1 MTNIPYDQFSK
12 QYLEELL
19 APFGEVNISQEIAG
33 EARQVDVFFVP
44 DRQNRDRQSLGIL
57 GKITATP
64 CLLEPFRHQ
73 PTPTDIRNCL
83 LKLFLTLADRQRQ
96 AKRDQTKIPEAELP
110 TLWILTST
118 ASPKLLQNFKAE
130 LLPDWPEGIYFLGES
145 LRTAIIALNQLPVIP
160 DTLWLRI
167 LGKGKTQQ
175 QAIDELL
182 TFTPDHPQRQRTLE
196 LLLTWGITIE
206 NTAYL
211 TQSEQEIMIK
221 LRALYQE
228 NIQSAEQ
235 KGIQT
240 GIQEGIQEGIKQGIK
255 KGIETGVQSERR
267 ATLETILASRFG
279 SIDPALTTV
288 IEKAIALP
296 SNEYSQLLTQL
307 FLISREDLLK
317 QLEG

>member
-19 APFGEVNISQEIAG
+19 SPFGEVNISQEIPG

-44 DRQNRDRQSLGIL
+44 DRQNCDHQILGIL
-57 GKITATP
+57 GQMTAKP

-96 AKRDQTKIPEAELP
+96 AKRDQTKIPEAQLP

-118 ASPKLLQNFKAE
+118 ASPKLLTNFKAE
-130 LLPDWPEGIYFLGES
+130 PLSDWPEGVYFLGES
-145 LRTAIIALNQLPVIP
+145 LRTAIIALNQLPVTP

-182 TFTPDHPQRQRTLE
+182 TFTPEHPQRQRTLE

-206 NTAYL
+206 NTADF

-228 NIQSAEQ
+228 NIQAAEQ
-235 KGIQT
+235 Q
-240 GIQEGIQEGIKQGIK
+240 GIQEGIQ
-255 KGIETGVQSERR
+255 TGVKTERR
-267 ATLETILASRFG
+267 ATIETILSSRFG
-279 SIDPALTTV
+279 RIDPELTTV
-288 IEKAIALP
+288 IDKAIAL
-296 SNEYSQLLTQL
+296 SASDYSQLLPQL
-307 FLISREDLLK
+307 FSIAREDLLNQFK
-317 QLEG
+317 GYSEC

>member
-1 MTNIPYDQFSK
+1 MTNVPYDHFSK

-19 APFGEVNISQEIAG
+19 SPFGEVNISQEIPG

-44 DRQNRDRQSLGIL
+44 DRQNRDRQTLGIL
-57 GKITATP
+57 GQITAKP
-64 CLLEPFRHQ
+64 CLLEPFHHQ

-83 LKLFLTLADRQRQ
+83 LKLFLTLADYQRQ
-96 AKRDQTKIPEAELP
+96 AKRDKIKLPETQLP

-118 ASPKLLQNFKAE
+118 ASPKLLKNFKADP
-130 LLPDWPEGIYFLGES
+130 LPNWPEGIYFLGES
-145 LRTAIIALNQLPVIP
+145 LRTAIIALNQLSVTP

-206 NTAYL
+206 NTADF

-228 NIQSAEQ
+228 NIQAAEE
-235 KGIQT
+235 KGR
-240 GIQEGIQEGIKQGIK
+240 QEAAFQ
-255 KGIETGVQSERR
+255 ERR
-267 ATLETILASRFG
+267 TTLETLLSSRFG
-279 SIDPALTTV
+279 SIDPELTAV
-288 IEKAIALP
+288 IDKAIAL
-296 SNEYSQLLTQL
+296 SASDYSQLLPQL
-307 FLISREDLLK
+307 FSIAREDLLK
-317 QLEG
+317 QFKG

>member
-1 MTNIPYDQFSK
+1 MTNIPFDQFSK

-57 GKITATP
+57 GEMTTTP

-73 PTPTDIRNCL
+73 PTATDIRNCL

-96 AKRDQTKIPEAELP
+96 AKRDQAKLPDAELP
-110 TLWILTST
+110 TLWILAST
-118 ASPKLLQNFKAE
+118 ASPKLLQGFKAE
-130 LLPDWPEGIYFLGES
+130 PLPDWPNGVYFLGES
-145 LRTAIIALNQLPVIP
+145 LRAAIIALNQLPVTP

-182 TFTPDHPQRQRTLE
+182 AFAPDHPLRQRTLE

-206 NTAYL
+206 NKAYF

-228 NIQSAEQ
+228 NIQAAEE
-235 KGIQT
+235 KGRRAALQ
-240 GIQEGIQEGIKQGIK
+240 QA
-255 KGIETGVQSERR
+255 VQERR
-267 ATLETILASRFG
+267 TTLELILSSRFG
-279 SIDPALTTV
+279 GLDPELMTV
-288 IEKAIALP
+288 IEQAIALP
-296 SNEYSQLLTQL
+296 SNDYSQLLPQL
-307 FLISREDLLK
+307 FSISREDLLK
-317 QLEG
+317 QLEGLGD

>member
-1 MTNIPYDQFSK
+1 MSLPCTGLNPKMTNIPYDQFSK

-57 GKITATP
+57 GKITATS

-96 AKRDQTKIPEAELP
+96 AKREQTKIPEAQLP

-130 LLPDWPEGIYFLGES
+130 RLPDWPEGIYFLGES

-182 TFTPDHPQRQRTLE
+182 TFAPDHPQRQRTLE

-206 NTAYL
+206 NKAYL

-228 NIQSAEQ
+228 NIQAAEQ
-235 KGIQT
+235 KGRQEAAIQ
-240 GIQEGIQEGIKQGIK
+240 
-255 KGIETGVQSERR
+255 ERR
-267 ATLETILASRFG
+267 ATLETILSSRFG
-279 SIDPALTTV
+279 NIDPELTTV
-288 IEKAIALP
+288 IDKTIALP
-296 SNEYSQLLTQL
+296 SNEYSQLLPQL
-307 FLISREDLLK
+307 FSISREDLLK
-317 QLEG
+317 QFEDLGG

>member
-19 APFGEVNISQEIAG
+19 SPFGEVNISQEIPG

-44 DRQNRDRQSLGIL
+44 DRQNRDHQILGIL
-57 GKITATP
+57 GQMTANP

-96 AKRDQTKIPEAELP
+96 AKRDQTKIPEAQLP

-118 ASPKLLQNFKAE
+118 ASPKLLKNFKAE
-130 LLPDWPEGIYFLGES
+130 PLPDWPEGIYFLGES
-145 LRTAIIALNQLPVIP
+145 LRTAIIALNQLPIIP

-211 TQSEQEIMIK
+211 SQSEQQIMIK

-228 NIQSAEQ
+228 NIQAAEE
-235 KGIQT
+235 KAT
-240 GIQEGIQEGIKQGIK
+240 HN
-255 KGIETGVQSERR
+255 ERR
-267 ATLETILASRFG
+267 ATLETILSSRFG
-279 SIDPALTTV
+279 RIDPELTTV
-288 IEKAIALP
+288 IDKAIAL
-296 SNEYSQLLTQL
+296 SASDYSQLLPQL
-307 FLISREDLLK
+307 FSIAREDLLNQFK
-317 QLEG
+317 G

>member
-19 APFGEVNISQEIAG
+19 SPFGEVNISQEIPG

-44 DRQNRDRQSLGIL
+44 DRQNRDHQILGIL
-57 GKITATP
+57 GQMTANP

-96 AKRDQTKIPEAELP
+96 AKRDQTKIPEAQLP

-118 ASPKLLQNFKAE
+118 ASPKLLKNFKAE
-130 LLPDWPEGIYFLGES
+130 PLSDWPEGVYFLGES
-145 LRTAIIALNQLPVIP
+145 LRTAIIALNQLPVTP

-182 TFTPDHPQRQRTLE
+182 TFTPEHPQRQRTLE

-211 TQSEQEIMIK
+211 SQSEQEIMIK

-228 NIQSAEQ
+228 NIQAAEQ
-235 KGIQT
+235 Q
-240 GIQEGIQEGIKQGIK
+240 GIQEGIQ
-255 KGIETGVQSERR
+255 TGVKTERR
-267 ATLETILASRFG
+267 ATLETILSSRFG
-279 SIDPALTTV
+279 RIDPELTTV
-288 IEKAIALP
+288 IDKAIAL
-296 SNEYSQLLTQL
+296 SANDYSQLLPQL
-307 FLISREDLLK
+307 FSIAREDLLNQFK
-317 QLEG
+317 GYSEC

>member
-1 MTNIPYDQFSK
+1 MTFAKAGSLQSALNGKSQIETLILSSFSDLTGK
-12 QYLEELL
+12 VRLIANVRLNAIKRKSPKPNYR
-19 APFGEVNISQEIAG
+19 PFG
-33 EARQVDVFFVP
+33 F
-44 DRQNRDRQSLGIL
+44 SLL
-57 GKITATP
+57 RLPPNSCKTSKRNFCP
-64 CLLEPFRHQ
+64 
-73 PTPTDIRNCL
+73 IR
-83 LKLFLTLADRQRQ
+83 
-96 AKRDQTKIPEAELP
+96 
-110 TLWILTST
+110 
-118 ASPKLLQNFKAE
+118 
-130 LLPDWPEGIYFLGES
+130 PEGIYFLGES

-182 TFTPDHPQRQRTLE
+182 TFAPDHPQRQRTLE

-240 GIQEGIQEGIKQGIK
+240 GIQEGIKQGIK
-255 KGIETGVQSERR
+255 QGIETGVQSERR
-267 ATLETILASRFG
+267 ATLETIFSARFG
-279 SIDPALTTV
+279 GVDPELMAVIDQV
-288 IEKAIALP
+288 IILS
-296 SNEYSQLLTQL
+296 SNDYSQLLPQL
-307 FLISREDLLK
+307 FSISREDLLK
-317 QLEG
+317 QLEDLGV